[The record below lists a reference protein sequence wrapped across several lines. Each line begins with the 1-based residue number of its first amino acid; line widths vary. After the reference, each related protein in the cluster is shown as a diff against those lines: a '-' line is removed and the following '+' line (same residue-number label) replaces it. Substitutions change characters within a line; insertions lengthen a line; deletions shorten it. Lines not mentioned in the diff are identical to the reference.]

1 MAQKF
6 SSVEDYLDTLE
17 PEVRRVLEEVRAA
30 IHEAV
35 PDGEDTITY
44 NMPTVTIGGR
54 KIVHYA
60 GWKKHVSLYP
70 TPAGDDLASELAPYV
85 SGQGTL
91 KFPVD
96 RPVPLDLIARV
107 AQRLSATD
115 DGG

>member
-6 SSVEDYLDTLE
+6 SSVEDYLDTLDT
-17 PEVRRVLEEVRAA
+17 EVRRVLEEVRAA

-70 TPAGDDLASELAPYV
+70 MPDDEDLAAELAPYAA
-85 SGQGTL
+85 GKGTL

-96 RPVPLDLIARV
+96 QPVPLDLVARV
-107 AQRLSATD
+107 AQRLSAASR
-115 DGG
+115 